1 MKYFGTVK
9 STVKP
14 ESLAIDA
21 FSVWVADN
29 IREVSEDRFTG
40 FSYTLLQYGK
50 DEYIKLLS
58 EQGLLLE
65 NQLTDTQLALTE
77 IYENMG
83 V

>member
-1 MKYFGTVK
+1 MKDFGTVK

-14 ESLAIDA
+14 DSLAIDA

-29 IREVSEDRFTG
+29 IQEVSETDFTG
-40 FSYTLLQYGK
+40 FSYTLLQYSK

-65 NQLTDTQLALTE
+65 NQLTGTQLALTE